1 MHLEI
6 ENAQAIKKLIWN
18 IQIQPTFAIDKP
30 IKSQYKMLPSPHC
43 LSALQNTVSH
53 FVTADLSKLCIW
65 PVQNVSEFCHQ
76 IHSAQITCRKLI
88 GENPN
93 HDFAQGDLSGCSSC
107 KLNLWHYE
115 ILALMISCNSET
127 WKARCVLTQGW
138 TSFGCWKKMLSPRGQ
153 IPLLAPPLW
162 TCCYIQLRL
171 SNKSETITTVRNLS
185 GLLQTLSHPS
195 NNCTKRR
202 RRRRNHNT

>member
-1 MHLEI
+1 MPKQSRNWFE
-6 ENAQAIKKLIWN
+6 
-18 IQIQPTFAIDKP
+18 TFKSNQLLQLTNPSKASTKCSPLP
-30 IKSQYKMLPSPHC
+30 IAYWLSQH
-43 LSALQNTVSH
+43 TVSH

-65 PVQNVSEFCHQ
+65 SVQNLSEFCHQ
-76 IHSAQITCRKLI
+76 IHLAQITWRKLV
-88 GENPN
+88 GENAN
-93 HDFAQGDLSGCSSC
+93 HDFAQGDLSNHSSC

-115 ILALMISCNSET
+115 ILALMMSCNSET

-162 TCCYIQLRL
+162 TCCYMQLRL
-171 SNKSETITTVRNLS
+171 SNNSETITTVRNLS

-195 NNCTKRR
+195 NNCTKQKKKKKP
-202 RRRRNHNT
+202 